1 VIAFGFAPPLLCS
14 KFTLAQDAI
23 MNAVDAAREA
33 WDLAQNQRLRSLI
46 DKLKRPIAQKVRESL
61 GMRDV

>member
-1 VIAFGFAPPLLCS
+1 
-14 KFTLAQDAI
+14 